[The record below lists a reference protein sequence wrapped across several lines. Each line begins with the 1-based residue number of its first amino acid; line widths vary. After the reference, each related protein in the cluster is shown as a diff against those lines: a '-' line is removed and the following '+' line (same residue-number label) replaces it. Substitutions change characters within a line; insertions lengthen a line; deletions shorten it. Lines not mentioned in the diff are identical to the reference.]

1 MSMHFDKV
9 KDLVTDLGWEIS
21 HLSVEGKKTL
31 RELYKIFEIGDFDYT
46 KNADRIMRRK
56 HNELNRVR

>member
-21 HLSVEGKKTL
+21 NLSVEGRKTL
-31 RELYKIFEIGDFDYT
+31 RELYRIFEIGDFDYT

-56 HNELNRVR
+56 NLND